1 MVMSIVAAATWFA
14 LCSVNALVDAT
25 VADDMRGR
33 GRLGWHWWHMLLAI
47 VFMGLAVAEF
57 IVVLGVGY
65 GFGRWTAL
73 TWAAFAGVA
82 FLLPVRLVCLC
93 MRETD
98 GDGLDC
104 GPNQGK
110 ES

>member
-1 MVMSIVAAATWFA
+1 MVVSIVAAAIWFA
-14 LCSVNALVDAT
+14 LCSANALVDAT
-25 VADDMRGR
+25 VADDLRGR
-33 GRLGWHWWHMLLAI
+33 GRLGLHWLHMLLAI
-47 VFMGLAVAEF
+47 VWTGLAVADCV
-57 IVVLGVGY
+57 IVLGVGY
-65 GFGRWTAL
+65 GFGRWSAL
-73 TWAAFAGVA
+73 TWVALAGVA

-98 GDGLDC
+98 GDGSDC

>member
-1 MVMSIVAAATWFA
+1 MVMSIVAAMIWFVV
-14 LCSVNALVDAT
+14 CSVNALVEAT
-25 VADDMRGR
+25 VADD
-33 GRLGWHWWHMLLAI
+33 I
-47 VFMGLAVAEF
+47 
-57 IVVLGVGY
+57 IVLGVGY
-65 GFGRWTAL
+65 GFGRWSAL
-73 TWAAFAGVA
+73 TWVALAGVA